1 MIVSYYY
8 QLNHQKIMTESADNI
23 DSKIRQL
30 TEIHTEMHAQ
40 TMAELNELKTIS
52 QQQLQIATQQTESIK
67 SLAQAFVEQ
76 ARAYREFSRTL
87 PDVVEASRRAA
98 QASEGA
104 SFIAQRTLEAM
115 RDLIEELREQRN
127 N

>member
-1 MIVSYYY
+1 
-8 QLNHQKIMTESADNI
+8 MTASADNVDRRI
-23 DSKIRQL
+23 AEL
-30 TEIHTEMHAQ
+30 TEQHRAMHTQ
-40 TMAELNELKTIS
+40 TMAELTELKTIS
-52 QQQLQIATQQTESIK
+52 QQQLQIATQQTDSIR

-76 ARAYREFSRTL
+76 ARAYREFSRSL

-98 QASEGA
+98 QTSEGA

-127 N
+127 K